1 MRKELTGDF
10 QLIGWRLLDTLMYAG
25 TNSWGSD
32 TLMAFFHS
40 AQSYRIHLYLLQN
53 KDFSISAKLKMSSY
67 TYSHSIFIE
76 LLSLFQHLLL
86 YFYSVFFMEPLL
98 ISPESYSICLSGVT
112 QLTFG

>member
-1 MRKELTGDF
+1 MDGDF
-10 QLIGWRLLDTLMYAG
+10 LDILMHAG
-25 TNSWGSD
+25 TNSWDSD
-32 TLMAFFHS
+32 TRMAFFHS

-67 TYSHSIFIE
+67 TCYDGIFIE

-98 ISPESYSICLSGVT
+98 IAPESYSICLSGVT
-112 QLTFG
+112 